1 MNIHKF
7 TKDSIHIKL
16 LFYELLFR
24 WELTIR
30 PGLNNNYKIIINN
43 LIHSLLNNKY
53 LDIEEKIKLY
63 RLFKEI
69 N

>member
-24 WELTIR
+24 WELTIK

-53 LDIEEKIKLY
+53 LDIKEKIKLY
-63 RLFKEI
+63 RIFKEI